1 MARFF
6 NKIVTPLVKASAQ
19 ASPFG
24 INHIVFDWHAFDIPR
39 GGAKLIGVS
48 TVARVNDLRNIICF
62 PGYLFAKDDGANGPR
77 SLGTANNLITT
88 GGLSHHLILGN
99 VNTTSMQMLTSSSSD
114 AAGPVTAPSSINIG
128 EDGVNTFYN
137 STPAETSIVFDSE
150 PRSGRDVGVDRY
162 YIAGVSQK
170 ENMLLRS
177 QVTLDNN
184 VTIATNNGTI
194 TTLDGDAPNTVFQ
207 QGDLIHTTSDIV
219 IGEIDTLDADNI
231 TFRFDGGT
239 SNNQAVLNGTA
250 TYTIPAD
257 IDAWRI
263 QNGAG
268 TAGDLTN
275 NDALFNVHPFRIT
288 LHFEN

>member
-19 ASPFG
+19 SVPFTK
-24 INHIVFDWHAFDIPR
+24 NDIVFDWHAFDIPR

-48 TVARVNDLRNIICF
+48 TVVRANDLRDIVSF
-62 PGYLFAKDDGANGPR
+62 PGYLFAKDDGVNGPR
-77 SLGTANNLITT
+77 SLGTPNSIITA
-88 GGLSHHLILGN
+88 GHLSHHLILGN
-99 VNTTSMQMLTSSSSD
+99 VNTTTVQLNGSD
-114 AAGPVTAPSSINIG
+114 VETNVNTPSTINIG
-128 EDGVNTFYN
+128 GAINVFYN
-137 STPAETSIVFDSE
+137 STPAETGIVFDSE

-170 ENMLLRS
+170 DNMLLRS
-177 QVTLDNN
+177 AVTLDDD

-207 QGDLIHTTSDIV
+207 QGDLIHVQDDI
-219 IGEIDTLDADNI
+219 ILGEIDTLDADNI

-257 IDAWRI
+257 LAAWRT